1 MLCILLIDFRNVSYH
16 LQSSG
21 EKTQTSWVLG
31 EGSEASLC
39 QPSTSERTL
48 FCSFLGYVAS
58 WLCKSKG
65 RSITLDN
72 YSLLMV
78 GSLWH
83 DSQWY
88 SPPEIMPVRNPLPW
102 VWAGPSNWLLTN
114 RICKSSRISLLWLG
128 YKRLW
133 LLSYPALSC
142 ADTLPCP
149 LVLSLALW
157 SKMPRHEMLCGESYV
172 ARSWRNPPANNVWG
186 TESLVQQPRRNE
198 ILPTTK
204 LVS

>member
-1 MLCILLIDFRNVSYH
+1 MLCILLIDVRNVSYH

-21 EKTQTSWVLG
+21 EKTQTLWVLG

-133 LLSYPALSC
+133 LLSCPALSC
-142 ADTLPCP
+142 ADTPLPSCS
-149 LVLSLALW
+149 LSCSLKQDATSWDALW
-157 SKMPRHEMLCGESYV
+157 GVLCGKKLKESSSQQCV
-172 ARSWRNPPANNVWG
+172 RNWVLG
-186 TESLVQQPRRNE
+186 
-198 ILPTTK
+198 PTA
-204 LVS
+204 